1 MTDLRNLIPNLIG
14 AANAFIGST
23 AALLLILLGVLLT
36 APAPGPALAL
46 AVALVVVT
54 KATR

>member
-1 MTDLRNLIPNLIG
+1 MTDLRNLIPNGIG

-23 AALLLILLGVLLT
+23 AALLLILFCILLT
-36 APAPGPALAL
+36 TPAPGPALAL
-46 AVALVVVT
+46 AVALVLVT

>member
-46 AVALVVVT
+46 AVALVLVT
-54 KATR
+54 RATR